1 MQGKARPFCRLL
13 LKRPDRYEREMMG
26 TRAIRRWLVISAAC
40 ASWYGFMHA
49 ECASGADSDHLTLED
64 FQSKDQDG
72 FPNEW
77 QHENQR
83 SQAKGREAYKIQSD
97 GQGSFLAAKDA
108 GQRLKKR
115 KIDWDPKAY
124 PLLIWKWRLH
134 KAPTESEPIA
144 AIYAS
149 LDTDLLFIPVFTKY
163 IWSGSKPEGTV
174 TEGGMFSGSEIVV
187 QGGGTPLNEWVEER
201 VNVYEDFKR
210 IHQHEPAEKAWGISI
225 FAGPGVEI
233 DFGPITAVS
242 SR

>member
-1 MQGKARPFCRLL
+1 MRTRVLL
-13 LKRPDRYEREMMG
+13 RV
-26 TRAIRRWLVISAAC
+26 WVIGAVC
-40 ASWYGFMHA
+40 ASWYGDVHPDSAVAA
-49 ECASGADSDHLTLED
+49 EQGRLILED
-64 FQSKDQDG
+64 FQSKDPDG
-72 FPNEW
+72 FPNDW

-97 GQGSFLAAKDA
+97 GQGAFLVAKDA

-115 KIDWDPKAY
+115 KIEWDPKSY
-124 PLLIWKWRLH
+124 PVLTWKWRLH
-134 KAPTESEPIA
+134 KAPAESEPIA

-163 IWSGSKPEGTV
+163 IWSGSKAEGTV

-187 QGGGTPLNEWVEER
+187 QGGTTMLNEWVEER

-210 IHQHEPAEKAWGISI
+210 IHGHEPAEKAWGISI
-225 FAGPGVEI
+225 FAAPGVEI

-242 SR
+242 LH